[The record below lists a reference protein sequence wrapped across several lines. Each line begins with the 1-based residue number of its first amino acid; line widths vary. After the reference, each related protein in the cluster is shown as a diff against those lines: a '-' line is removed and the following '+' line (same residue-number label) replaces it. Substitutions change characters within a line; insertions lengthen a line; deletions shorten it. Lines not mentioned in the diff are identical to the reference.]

1 MGEVDKRAYHIT
13 FRREDSKWQVKLAG
27 SDKPIKIFPT
37 KEECYAYTLA
47 LVENTERNIYVHKK
61 NGQLQK
67 LSNV

>member
-37 KEECYAYTLA
+37 KEEWNVAHIA
-47 LVENTERNIYVHKK
+47 LINCS
-61 NGQLQK
+61 GG
-67 LSNV
+67 